1 MHRMPRDGFACPTW
15 AVCRTCRLATIREK
29 MPSCAVRH
37 PGSTTHSTA
46 SLGGS
51 RPVAT
56 DVPLLAAGPTN
67 SAVSTPTVNPA
78 HDRNAH
84 AVRPAGSGL
93 VRWRGHRPAGGH
105 HPDVRQPR
113 MLSDTPCTGETG
125 ARAASPGG
133 NPRPGSTGWPGAP
146 AQVGKRMARDHPSRR
161 VRDRTLGLVGHCGRS
176 DRPGNGGWHA
186 RADSNTPAAGRP
198 GRSRRPGFTY
208 EIRLVGGEAGRRLE
222 REQAEAI
229 AEALGWL
236 AANPDPAPEGVS
248 RAGGGSVRPVP
259 AKVGPRSG
267 RVGWPYA
274 LEVRVRAVG
283 PVGVGRPVREV
294 AGLVGCIQRRCAAG
308 SARPRGGG
316 QTWPTRWTPGMRST
330 RTRIWV
336 LDRNDPAVP
345 ILRALSV
352 PRGWGAALCASRVSA
367 VFPGV
372 GVVPGTAGGVDP
384 QFVAV
389 AWRASCLRYSR
400 NVSHAMKMSKIV
412 SAANPNDSLK
422 VRRYAW

>member
-93 VRWRGHRPAGGH
+93 VRWRGHR
-105 HPDVRQPR
+105 VR
-113 MLSDTPCTGETG
+113 
-125 ARAASPGG
+125 
-133 NPRPGSTGWPGAP
+133 
-146 AQVGKRMARDHPSRR
+146 RR
-161 VRDRTLGLVGHCGRS
+161 VPMPPSGR
-176 DRPGNGGWHA
+176 RGNGGWHA

-283 PVGVGRPVREV
+283 PGGVGRPVREV
-294 AGLVGCIQRRCAAG
+294 AGLVGCIQRR
-308 SARPRGGG
+308 
-316 QTWPTRWTPGMRST
+316 
-330 RTRIWV
+330 
-336 LDRNDPAVP
+336 
-345 ILRALSV
+345 
-352 PRGWGAALCASRVSA
+352 
-367 VFPGV
+367 
-372 GVVPGTAGGVDP
+372 
-384 QFVAV
+384 
-389 AWRASCLRYSR
+389 
-400 NVSHAMKMSKIV
+400 
-412 SAANPNDSLK
+412 
-422 VRRYAW
+422 

>member
-78 HDRNAH
+78 H
-84 AVRPAGSGL
+84 
-93 VRWRGHRPAGGH
+93 
-105 HPDVRQPR
+105 
-113 MLSDTPCTGETG
+113 
-125 ARAASPGG
+125 
-133 NPRPGSTGWPGAP
+133 
-146 AQVGKRMARDHPSRR
+146 VGKRMARDHPSRR

-352 PRGWGAALCASRVSA
+352 PRGWGAAMCASRVSA